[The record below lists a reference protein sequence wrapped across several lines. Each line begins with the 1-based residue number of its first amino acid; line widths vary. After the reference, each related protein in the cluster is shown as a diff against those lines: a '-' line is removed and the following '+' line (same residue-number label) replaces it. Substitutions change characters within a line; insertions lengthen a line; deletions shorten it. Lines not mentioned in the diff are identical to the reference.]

1 MVSIFIPMSTEI
13 EEKTVQEAS
22 KKRLKFDFALLIVS
36 LFVVV
41 TLVSSMGLAWI
52 PYFGIIDILACAFLF
67 ASTVCVIVGLSLK
80 HLLD

>member
-52 PYFGIIDILACAFLF
+52 PYFGIIDIIACAFLF
-67 ASTVCVIVGLSLK
+67 ASMVCVIVGLSLK